1 MTRTTHKTR
10 HWKMLGGTL
19 LTLGLGVACGTPNG
33 ARREEVDALRQ
44 EIRDQRERQAVLDRK
59 LQDMDTRLALIADKL
74 GRQGGAPVADGAPP
88 QVGRPP
94 LGVVKLA
101 PRNRPAAPPVVVD
114 QDAPVIELDESD
126 DQGLRL
132 GVDRQV
138 LAVRQ
143 ERRAAPQAN
152 PDEGALAAA
161 EEETV
166 ARTDPKTQYNLAMRR
181 YKGRQ
186 YGEAARGFE
195 EVADRWPEHPL
206 ADNAVYWTGVCY
218 LAQGEMALA
227 INELQKV
234 PVRYPQSDKVPDALF
249 QLAEAYQRVGD
260 KESARAML
268 TQVVEMFP
276 AAEAAGP
283 AREQLARINGK

>member
-10 HWKMLGGTL
+10 HWKILGGTL

-101 PRNRPAAPPVVVD
+101 PRNRPSAPPVVVD

-126 DQGLRL
+126 EEGLRL
-132 GVDRQV
+132 GVDDSSWDEDSDSSNNGIEF
-138 LAVRQ
+138 ATGTNP
-143 ERRAAPQAN
+143 AAI
-152 PDEGALAAA
+152 DTDGDG
-161 EEETV
+161 
-166 ARTDPKTQYNLAMRR
+166 RTDGQ
-181 YKGRQ
+181 
-186 YGEAARGFE
+186 EASGGT
-195 EVADRWPEHPL
+195 DPL
-206 ADNAVYWTGVCY
+206 D
-218 LAQGEMALA
+218 
-227 INELQKV
+227 
-234 PVRYPQSDKVPDALF
+234 
-249 QLAEAYQRVGD
+249 
-260 KESARAML
+260 
-268 TQVVEMFP
+268 P
-276 AAEAAGP
+276 ASP
-283 AREQLARINGK
+283 